1 MPDFLIITNTSE
13 FLRIPAESLV
23 FVSSDDNYSD
33 IGTRDG
39 HKHTVTVQLGMIE
52 EMIKDQMPDRS
63 REFVRIGKSLIVNL
77 SFVHYIYP
85 SKKQIVLSDCH
96 TFKFSLEAS
105 KEALKLL
112 KEYVEPKT
120 TKK

>member
-1 MPDFLIITNTSE
+1 MSDYLTISNANELI
-13 FLRIPAESLV
+13 RIPAESLV
-23 FVSSDDNYSD
+23 YVSSDGNYSD
-33 IGTRDG
+33 MGTRDG

-52 EMIKDQMPDRS
+52 EMIKDQMPGRS